1 MVMTQSLVEGDGF
14 AVFDLRLDGAGR
26 DWSPPERADG
36 YGVVFVRS
44 GCFRRLSEGVESLL
58 DATSLYFAAPGRE
71 QRVRHTHEGGA
82 RCTSITLAPELA
94 EPLFAE
100 RPPATAVFTPP
111 FVDLEHRRL
120 LALAHRSPD
129 EVDASHVLALVAT
142 VVPESGA
149 ARRRR
154 GSDARRRIVDAVRER
169 LTADPRTGLLT
180 LARHVSVSPYH
191 LSRIFAAET
200 GQTIS
205 SYRNCLRARIVL
217 EHVANGDRSLARVA
231 AELGF
236 ADHAHLTRVVRREA
250 GAPPSTL
257 RELLRFG
264 A

>member
-14 AVFDLRLDGAGR
+14 AVFDLRLDGGR
-26 DWSPPERADG
+26 REWSPPERADG

-71 QRVRHTHEGGA
+71 QRVRHTRDGGA
-82 RCTSITLAPELA
+82 RCTSIMLAPELA
-94 EPLFAE
+94 EPLFEE

-129 EVDASHVLALVAT
+129 ELDASHVLALVAT

-180 LARHVSVSPYH
+180 LARHVSVS
-191 LSRIFAAET
+191 
-200 GQTIS
+200 
-205 SYRNCLRARIVL
+205 
-217 EHVANGDRSLARVA
+217 
-231 AELGF
+231 
-236 ADHAHLTRVVRREA
+236 
-250 GAPPSTL
+250 
-257 RELLRFG
+257 
-264 A
+264 